1 MDIIQALIESMP
13 YFRLAIRQDVTLSLI
28 DREKYLYFS
37 SGESLK
43 ELKFK
48 TGDPLPEANRNFADL
63 QNGTTTTYSHFPK
76 EVFGIPFD
84 VAFIPVKNVANEIV
98 AVFTLVYSM
107 EDQDKLQQLMNIV
120 EGLTSQLVDSVQ
132 HVAAHSEELS
142 ATSEEMLDNT
152 KKAVQ
157 TSGGV
162 TQVAGFIREISEQTN
177 LLGLNAAIEA
187 ARVGDA
193 GAGFGV
199 VAKEIR
205 KLSVDTK
212 NATNEIEKSLLTVRQ
227 SIQLLDNDLGE
238 ITASSQEQAE
248 LVSEFME
255 TINHLNAT
263 TKELKKFM
271 QQLISIHES

>member
-1 MDIIQALIESMP
+1 
-13 YFRLAIRQDVTLSLI
+13 
-28 DREKYLYFS
+28 
-37 SGESLK
+37 
-43 ELKFK
+43 
-48 TGDPLPEANRNFADL
+48 
-63 QNGTTTTYSHFPK
+63 
-76 EVFGIPFD
+76 
-84 VAFIPVKNVANEIV
+84 
-98 AVFTLVYSM
+98 
-107 EDQDKLQQLMNIV
+107 MNIV
-120 EGLTSQLVDSVQ
+120 EGLTNQLVDSVQ

-142 ATSEEMLDNT
+142 ATSEEMLSNT

-227 SIQLLDNDLGE
+227 SVQLLDNDLGE

-255 TINHLNAT
+255 TINHLNET
-263 TKELKKFM
+263 TKELKQFM

>member
-1 MDIIQALIESMP
+1 M
-13 YFRLAIRQDVTLSLI
+13 
-28 DREKYLYFS
+28 YFS

-43 ELKFK
+43 QLNFK
-48 TGDPLPEANRNFADL
+48 TGDPLPEANLNFTDL
-63 QNGTTTTYSHFPK
+63 RNGTTTTYSHFPK

-84 VAFIPVKNVANEIV
+84 VAFIPVKNVADEIV

-107 EDQDKLQQLMNIV
+107 ENQEKLQQLMDIV
-120 EGLTSQLVDSVQ
+120 VGLTNQLVDSVQ

-142 ATSEEMLDNT
+142 ATSEEMLGNT
-152 KKAVQ
+152 KKAVH
-157 TSGGV
+157 TSV
-162 TQVAGFIREISEQTN
+162 
-177 LLGLNAAIEA
+177 GLNAAIEA

-227 SIQLLDNDLGE
+227 SIELLDNDLGE

-255 TINHLNAT
+255 TINHLNET
-263 TKELKKFM
+263 TRDLKQFIQK
-271 QQLISIHES
+271 LINIHES